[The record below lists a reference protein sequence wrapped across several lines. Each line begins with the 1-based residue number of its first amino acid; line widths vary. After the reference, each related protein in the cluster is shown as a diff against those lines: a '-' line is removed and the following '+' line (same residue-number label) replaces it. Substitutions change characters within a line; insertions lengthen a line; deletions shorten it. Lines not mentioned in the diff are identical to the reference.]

1 LGPGDGVRFGLGER
15 GIGAVRTS
23 IVGLQGDLAGAH
35 FSIGGAPVTFGRE
48 EDNDVVMNDPS
59 VSRWHAELQQ
69 EADGY
74 VLTDRHSRNGTWVNG
89 VAITTHH
96 LRSGDEIMI
105 GDEKFRFE
113 VSDPRATIQ
122 RTIPGSPAEPL
133 DPESILRVIVSGGGP
148 VGLTFALLLADLMG
162 PRVAIR
168 VHNGR
173 WKRDGDQVVWKG
185 PEERNVRR
193 QQVVTIQSRQYLKL
207 PQEMQDHLF
216 TPGNFTET
224 WPKGPDSIGDLGP
237 RNIRIAYFEDRLLEL
252 ANRKRQIELV
262 PEPFDAD
269 SAHEEIAGAHVL
281 AICEGSRSR
290 TLAHFSDKFGAADA
304 SFYGLEGE
312 QVSDMVLGLR
322 VKSLLPDPVAVLLTV
337 AQNRFLLNSLRGE
350 GFLNVRLTA
359 QEAKE
364 AVGIDPIRQLFT
376 GCIQTEPCLLERA
389 PGGEF
394 VCGTHHTLFLPALLR
409 GSAFWS
415 RMLEGLAL
423 FGVPEENLT
432 AVTAFQLD
440 MVQRPRFSVR
450 LFPRTQTTPGTFGFL
465 LGDAANAIH
474 FWPGRGLNSGLAS
487 AISLARCLA
496 RPRRGVTLRDADF
509 VRHEAVMSMLQYRHK
524 SRAWLQMVSADDDGN
539 FRAIKDIIATG
550 IAEGEEGNYDRD
562 ADRDALLRR
571 LIQIRERLASRIEG
585 LPDDTMLRSHLDSL
599 SGPLIHTLLISG
611 PWDTENVGGEEVD
624 VDWLFE
630 ESPLGQSA
638 VSSPSPRPPREP
650 YTAPRSQLAH

>member
-1 LGPGDGVRFGLGER
+1 VK
-15 GIGAVRTS
+15 TS
-23 IVGLQGDLAGAH
+23 IVGLEGDLADVRFA
-35 FSIGGAPVTFGRE
+35 IGEAPVTFGRE
-48 EDNDVVMNDPS
+48 EDNDVVITDPLA
-59 VSRWHAELQQ
+59 SRWHAELQQ

-74 VLTDRHSRNGTWVNG
+74 VLADRHSSNGTWVNG
-89 VAITTHH
+89 AAITTQY

-105 GDEKFRFE
+105 GDQKFRFE
-113 VSDPRATIQ
+113 VSDPRATIL
-122 RTIPGSPAEPL
+122 RTGPGTPAEPV
-133 DPESILRVIVSGGGP
+133 DPASVLRVIVSGGGP

-185 PEERNVRR
+185 PEERNTRR

-207 PQEMQDHLF
+207 PQEMQDQLF
-216 TPGNFTET
+216 TPGNFSET
-224 WPKGPDSIGDLGP
+224 WPKGPDSIRDHGP
-237 RNIRIAYFEDRLLEL
+237 RNIRIAYVEDRLLDL
-252 ANRKRQIELV
+252 ANAKRQIELI

-269 SAHEEIAGAHVL
+269 AAHEEVTGAHVL

-290 TLAHFSDKFGAADA
+290 TLAHFSGKFGTADTT
-304 SFYGLEGE
+304 FYGLDGE

-322 VKSLLPDPVAVLLTV
+322 VKSLLPDPMAVLLTV

-423 FGVPEENLT
+423 FGVPAENLT
-432 AVTAFQLD
+432 AVTAFQLS

-450 LFPRTQTTPGTFGFL
+450 LFPRTQATPGTFGFL

-496 RPRRGVTLRDADF
+496 RPRRGTALRDADF

-524 SRAWLQMVSADDDGN
+524 SRAWLQMVTADDNGN
-539 FRAIKDIIATG
+539 FRAIRDIIAQGVT
-550 IAEGEEGNYDRD
+550 EGEEGNYDLA
-562 ADRDALLRR
+562 ADREALLER
-571 LIQIRERLASRIEG
+571 LMQIRERLTSRIEG
-585 LPDDTMLRSHLDSL
+585 LPDDARLRAHLDSL
-599 SGPLIHTLLISG
+599 SGPLIHTLLVSG
-611 PWDTENVGGEEVD
+611 PWDTTNVGGEEVD
-624 VDWLFE
+624 VDWLFTE
-630 ESPLGQSA
+630 PQLGQSA
-638 VSSPSPRPPREP
+638 VSGQSPRLHGEPR
-650 YTAPRSQLAH
+650 TAPSSQLAHH